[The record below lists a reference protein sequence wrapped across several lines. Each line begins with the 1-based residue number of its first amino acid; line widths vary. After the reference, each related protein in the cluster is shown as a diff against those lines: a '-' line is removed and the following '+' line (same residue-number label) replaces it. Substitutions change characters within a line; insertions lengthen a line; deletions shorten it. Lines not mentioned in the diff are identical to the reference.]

1 MRIDD
6 RKLKF
11 IDLLVK
17 SDVYKSRSE
26 ALRKI
31 LEICLEE
38 IDADLKKID
47 KVVDEIMKLELS
59 FDGMLRKSLNE
70 GRDRW

>member
-17 SDVYKSRSE
+17 SGVYKSRSE

-47 KVVDEIMKLELS
+47 KVVDEIMRLEL
-59 FDGMLRKSLNE
+59 
-70 GRDRW
+70 

>member
-47 KVVDEIMKLELS
+47 KVVDEIMKLELN